1 MIRNKF
7 IKSSNLP
14 VAFLSATLAFGVSPI
29 CNKVYAATMTTQ
41 QTNTIKGK
49 VIDQN
54 GEPVIGATV
63 LIVGQSTNSG
73 TVTDFDGNFMIAAKA
88 GQKLKIT
95 YLGYETATVVARNGV
110 TVTLKESATTLKDV
124 EVVAYG
130 VQKKMTVTG
139 AISSLKGEALTQTP
153 VSSVSQ
159 VLAGQLTGVSSVQYS
174 GEPGNDQAQ
183 IYVRGKASWTDSN
196 PLIQVDGITVDAG
209 YMNDIDPEEI
219 ESITVLKDA
228 SATAVFGV
236 EGANGVVLITTKRG
250 QDSKTKITASVSG
263 TLLMPNRPVEQASSL
278 EYANYHNMMRR
289 YDYDTDGNPQAEK
302 FSPEIIQKFADGSDP
317 IRFPNMQ
324 WTDYLMKKSSMQ
336 TKANV
341 NISGGNKKVKYFIS
355 AGMYTQGGLFKTFEQ
370 DYDADYNYSRFN
382 YRANV
387 DINVTPT
394 TKISAN
400 IAGSVDNVS
409 RPLIGSTDALMKSIY
424 AATPFSSPGV
434 VDGKFI
440 VTAVDYSDL
449 QLPFTGSNPMGTWY
463 GKGYYKNGANR
474 MAINLALTQKLDFI
488 TKGLSFSIK
497 GAYNSNFSVTK
508 QGSASIATYSPVVKY
523 GEDGNILIGEDG
535 YPVLGYKQNGAFSR
549 AKVSTS
555 AGRARNWYF
564 DARFNWSRKFGLHS
578 VSALLLYNQK
588 KNYYPGGDYNLV
600 PTGVV
605 GLVGRVTYDWNNRYM
620 AEFNIGR
627 NGSENFIKSHR
638 YGTFPA
644 FSAGWNVSEEK
655 WFEPLKPVVSFL
667 KLRGSWG
674 LVGNGKIGN
683 SYRFYYTPDM
693 YTINSGGYWFGV
705 NPSSRN
711 NYFSTEGIKHNPDVT
726 WEKAFKQDYGID
738 VHFLDNKLST
748 TFDYYMERRND
759 LFCQDQTAP
768 NVIGFTV
775 PYANL
780 GKTKS
785 WGWEISTKWN
795 DKIGKNFRYWAGVNL
810 SYNQNEI
817 IEKKETPQSNAYLMQ
832 KGHRIGA
839 GTTAGYK
846 FFEYLSENTAAN
858 YEKKYG
864 KPFPT
869 QLIGNLRPGDC
880 TYVDLNGDGKIDS
893 QDVTLELGYTE
904 DPEYTIGMN
913 LGFSWKRLSVNT
925 QWTGAW
931 NVSRVLGG
939 NFRYPFYSANTF
951 EEGGLL
957 KYFVENSWTE
967 ENPNP
972 NAKYPRV
979 SVEHGKV
986 NNYQN
991 TDLYM
996 VDAKYLRLK
1005 TVSITYDFKFPLM
1018 KKLGLTNLQ
1027 LGLSGYNLLTFTPFI
1042 WGDPETRV
1050 DNGPSYPLQRTYTAT
1065 LKVGF

>member
-14 VAFLSATLAFGVSPI
+14 VALLSATLAFGVSPI
-29 CNKVYAATMTTQ
+29 YNKVYAATMTTQ

-49 VIDQN
+49 VIDQS

-63 LIVGQSTNSG
+63 LIVGQSANNGAIS
-73 TVTDFDGNFMIAAKA
+73 DMDGNFQIAAKP
-88 GQKLKIT
+88 GQKLKVSF
-95 YLGYETATVVARNGV
+95 LGYETATVAARNGM
-110 TVTLKESATTLKDV
+110 TVKLQESATSLKGV

-130 VQKKMTVTG
+130 VQKKVTVTG
-139 AISSLKGEALTQTP
+139 AISSIKGEALTQTP

-159 VLAGQLTGVSSVQYS
+159 VLAGQVTGISSIQYS

-183 IYVRGKASWTDSN
+183 IFVRGKASWTDAN
-196 PLIQVDGITVDAG
+196 PLIQVDGITVDAS

-219 ESITVLKDA
+219 ESVTVLKDA

-250 QDSKTKITASVSG
+250 QEGKAKITASVSG
-263 TLLMPNRPVEQASSL
+263 TLLFPNSPVEQANSV

-289 YDYDTDGNPQAEK
+289 YDAGGDAGKEE
-302 FSPEIIQKFADGSDP
+302 FSQEVIDKFASGSDP
-317 IRFPNMQ
+317 IRFPNMR
-324 WTDYLMKKSSMQ
+324 WTDYLMKKSAMQ

-341 NISGGNKKVKYFIS
+341 NISGGNNKVKYFIS
-355 AGMYTQGGLFKTFEQ
+355 AGMYTQGGLFKTFAQ

-387 DINVTPT
+387 DINVTRT

-424 AATPFSSPGV
+424 LATPFSSPGV
-434 VDGKFI
+434 VDDKFI
-440 VTAVDYSDL
+440 ITATDYSDI
-449 QLPFTGSNPMGTWY
+449 QLPFTGSNPMGAWY
-463 GKGYYKNGANR
+463 GKGYYKNGLNR
-474 MAINLALTQKLDFI
+474 MAVNLALTQKLDFI
-488 TKGLSFSIK
+488 TKGLTFSIK
-497 GAYNSNFSVTK
+497 GAYNSNFGVAK

-523 GEDGNILIGEDG
+523 GEDGDILYDENG

-549 AKVSTS
+549 AKVTTS
-555 AGRARNWYF
+555 ASKTRNWYF

-588 KNYYPGGDYNLV
+588 KNYYPGGNYNLV
-600 PTGVV
+600 PSGVV

-620 AEFNIGR
+620 AEFNVGH
-627 NGSENFIKSHR
+627 NGSENFAKNHR

-655 WFEPLKPVVSFL
+655 WFEALKPVVSFL

-674 LVGNGKIGN
+674 LVGNGKLGGAD
-683 SYRFYYTPDM
+683 YRFYYAPDL
-693 YTINSGGYWFGV
+693 YNINGGGYFFGV
-705 NPSSRN
+705 NLPSRN
-711 NYFSTEGIKHNPDVT
+711 SQFSTEGTKHNPLVT

-738 VHFLDNKLST
+738 VHFFNDKLST
-748 TFDYYMERRND
+748 TFDYYREHRTD
-759 LFCQDQTAP
+759 LFCVDYTAP
-768 NVIGFTV
+768 ALIGFTV
-775 PYANL
+775 PKANL
-780 GKTKS
+780 GETKS
-785 WGWEISTKWN
+785 WGWELSMKWQ
-795 DKIGKNFRYWAGVNL
+795 DKIGKNFRYWAGINL

-817 IEKKETPQSNAYLMQ
+817 IEMKEEPQSNAYRMK

-839 GTTAGYK
+839 NKTAGYK
-846 FFEYLSENTAAN
+846 FFEYYNENTAVH
-858 YEKKYG
+858 YKEVYG
-864 KPFPT
+864 VDFPK
-869 QLIGNLRPGDC
+869 QIVADLNPGDC
-880 TYVDLNGDGKIDS
+880 TFVDLNGDGVIDS
-893 QDVTLELGYTE
+893 KDMTMELGFTE
-904 DPEYTIGMN
+904 DPEYTIGVN

-931 NVSRVLGG
+931 NVTRVLDG
-939 NFRYPFYSANTF
+939 NFRYPFWDGSGYGK
-951 EEGGLL
+951 GGLL
-957 KYFVENSWTE
+957 KYMVDNSWTE
-967 ENPNP
+967 ENPDP
-972 NAKYPRV
+972 HAKYPRV
-979 SVEHGKV
+979 TVEHGKQ
-986 NNYQN
+986 NNYAPS
-991 TDLYM
+991 DLYM

-1005 TVSITYDFKFPLM
+1005 TVSVTYDFKFPFM

-1042 WGDPETRV
+1042 WGDPESRV
-1050 DNGPSYPLQRTYTAT
+1050 DSGPSYPLQRTYTAT